1 MSRVAH
7 PRGVPRGTPHAV
19 SPGEAMAGDAR
30 RPAGR
35 RALVLGLASAAALT
49 GLTGCGQAGKYGPDD
64 PRSAVAQLLNA
75 SISQANGQR
84 ACSLLSAAA
93 RDRLASGPAGSCRQ
107 ALNAS
112 VSSMP
117 GPYGASDDAG
127 RATTDLTF
135 EVLSET
141 KDRARVSARRKENPA
156 LTFDLVRLTAQQL
169 DDDTAASQD
178 TVGGTVDTDWRVDG
192 GEKQLVEVRP
202 ADAGPAPETTP
213 AAPAPAG

>member
-1 MSRVAH
+1 MSRIAPRRPT
-7 PRGVPRGTPHAV
+7 PRGARAAAV
-19 SPGEAMAGDAR
+19 
-30 RPAGR
+30 
-35 RALVLGLASAAALT
+35 GLASVAAVA
-49 GLTGCGQAGKYGPDD
+49 GLVGCGQAGRYGAED

-93 RDRLASGPAGSCRQ
+93 RDRLAAGPAGSCRQ

-135 EVLSET
+135 EVLSESQ
-141 KDRARVSARRKENPA
+141 DRARVSARRKENPA
-156 LTFDLVRLTAQQL
+156 LTFDLVRLSAEQL
-169 DDDTAASQD
+169 DEDTAASQD
-178 TVGGTVDTDWRVDG
+178 TTGGTVDTDWRVDG
-192 GEKQLVEVRP
+192 GERQLVEVRP
-202 ADAGPAPETTP
+202 TDAGPPPTTTTAAPTP
-213 AAPAPAG
+213 AG